1 MDERTEAADT
11 LYRLNLKL
19 LRRIEKITDE
29 APDGA
34 VTEAQYKA
42 GTRSGVYKLTDL
54 VTSYNNVTG
63 RSSEDHGTLTIIDL
77 DK

>member
-11 LYRLNLKL
+11 LYRLKLKL

-29 APDGA
+29 APEGA

-42 GTRSGVYKLTDL
+42 GGEVGVYKLTDL

-63 RSSEDHGTLTIIDL
+63 RSSEGHGTMTIIDL

>member
-1 MDERTEAADT
+1 MDERKEAADT
-11 LYRLNLKL
+11 LDRLKLKL

-42 GTRSGVYKLTDL
+42 GTRAGVYKLTDL

-63 RSSEDHGTLTIIDL
+63 RSSEGHGTMTIIDL